1 MSDIHLLIFFADLE
15 EKSMLESKFQASL
28 IKELKKI
35 FPGCL
40 VIKSDPDF
48 RQGIPDL
55 FVFFND
61 KWAAL
66 ECKRSETSKHQPNQD
81 YYVDI
86 CNKMSFASF
95 VCPENKKEVLDALER
110 SFKS

>member
-1 MSDIHLLIFFADLE
+1 
-15 EKSMLESKFQASL
+15 MLESKFQASL

-48 RQGIPDL
+48 RQGVPDL
-55 FVFFND
+55 FVFFKD

-66 ECKRSETSKHQPNQD
+66 ECKRSNASKHQPNQD
-81 YYVDI
+81 YYIDI
-86 CNKMSFASF
+86 CDQMSFARF
-95 VCPENKKEVLDALER
+95 ICPENKKEVLDDLER

>member
-1 MSDIHLLIFFADLE
+1 M
-15 EKSMLESKFQASL
+15 MLESRFQASL

-48 RQGIPDL
+48 RQGVPDL
-55 FVFFND
+55 FIFFND

-81 YYVDI
+81 YYIDI
-86 CNKMSFASF
+86 CNEMSFARF
-95 VCPENKKEVLDALER
+95 VCPENKKEVLDDLER
-110 SFKS
+110 SFRSEREA